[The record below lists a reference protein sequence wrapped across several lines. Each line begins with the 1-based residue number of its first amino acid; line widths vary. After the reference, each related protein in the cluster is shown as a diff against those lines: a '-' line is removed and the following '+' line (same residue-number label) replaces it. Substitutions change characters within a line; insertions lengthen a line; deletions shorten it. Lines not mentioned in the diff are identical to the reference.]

1 VHLLGNQG
9 RKHAAPSETEFTMLL
24 QARHCHFKEHA
35 VCRTVLFVPVQAVHN
50 VKKKQD

>member
-1 VHLLGNQG
+1 
-9 RKHAAPSETEFTMLL
+9 MLL

-50 VKKKQD
+50 VKNED